1 MLSPNLDKAMGY
13 ANSPEMV
20 AALTFFGNLV
30 NKDKVASLAL
40 GDPEEQLVRRRAC
53 GP

>member
-1 MLSPNLDKAMGY
+1 
-13 ANSPEMV
+13 MV

-40 GDPEEQLVRRRAC
+40 GNPEDAFAPEARGRDFPRVLVLRLGQEERA
-53 GP
+53 